1 MSPAQQR
8 GLALW
13 ASLLSAMVCLLFLPV
28 PRWGAWL
35 ILLVTLALIIG
46 IWRIASR
53 RTRRNVAS
61 SLDHLPAVAY
71 RQPVVLVCG
80 DLPFVWPQAS
90 PVRVVKQGCWI
101 RVEKTEELQQ
111 IARQV
116 LSQRPEWGPQLSV
129 LLCVCPQRHVQS
141 DALTSALLALRW
153 QLSQLRQQT
162 GYAVPLA
169 LQGQVGSAMSRDL
182 LWQAA
187 MPGEA
192 VKVWQP
198 SCAPCSVPAWVSAG
212 GAAALEQQ
220 VLMNS
225 LMGWFEQHV
234 HAVLTEENTDLP
246 PLTPAAVLWG
256 LGPSLPGS
264 LASSAWTT
272 WLSRHSGLSRVAGWQ
287 PDESDTEDA
296 SALPEFILPQLPAG
310 RGLTPRGRA
319 WRAALAIFTLAA
331 VAALLSSGWNN
342 RQLLQRVGVDIA
354 RYERIAMDD
363 YRPKASAV
371 RVLREDA
378 ALLDSWA
385 RNGVPL
391 RLSLGLYRGEQIR
404 LPLLEAIR
412 GYVPPPPPRPVQ
424 RVAPDVIRLDSMSL
438 FDTGKWVLKPGSTK
452 RLVNSLMD
460 IKARPGWLIVVAGH
474 TDSVGEEKA
483 NQLLSLKRAE
493 SVRDWMRDTGDV
505 PDSCFAVQG
514 YGESRPIATN
524 DTPEGRALNRRVEI
538 SLVPQVDACRLPDQ
552 PLRHP
557 RMMALH
563 YTMESNSMA
572 IPVYLWLK
580 DDGGADIKGSV
591 DVQDREGSIE
601 VVAQEHNLYIPT
613 DNNTGKLTGTRI
625 HTPFLFTK
633 EIDSSSP
640 YLYKAV
646 TTGQTLKSAEFKW
659 YRINDA
665 GQEVEYFNT
674 KLENV
679 KVVKVNPLMHDIK
692 NPAYEKHNHLEQ
704 IELRYEKITWTYKD
718 GNIIH
723 SDSWNE
729 RATA

>member
-1 MSPAQQR
+1 M
-8 GLALW
+8 
-13 ASLLSAMVCLLFLPV
+13 
-28 PRWGAWL
+28 
-35 ILLVTLALIIG
+35 
-46 IWRIASR
+46 
-53 RTRRNVAS
+53 
-61 SLDHLPAVAY
+61 
-71 RQPVVLVCG
+71 
-80 DLPFVWPQAS
+80 
-90 PVRVVKQGCWI
+90 
-101 RVEKTEELQQ
+101 
-111 IARQV
+111 
-116 LSQRPEWGPQLSV
+116 
-129 LLCVCPQRHVQS
+129 
-141 DALTSALLALRW
+141 
-153 QLSQLRQQT
+153 
-162 GYAVPLA
+162 
-169 LQGQVGSAMSRDL
+169 
-182 LWQAA
+182 
-187 MPGEA
+187 
-192 VKVWQP
+192 
-198 SCAPCSVPAWVSAG
+198 
-212 GAAALEQQ
+212 
-220 VLMNS
+220 
-225 LMGWFEQHV
+225 
-234 HAVLTEENTDLP
+234 
-246 PLTPAAVLWG
+246 
-256 LGPSLPGS
+256 
-264 LASSAWTT
+264 
-272 WLSRHSGLSRVAGWQ
+272 
-287 PDESDTEDA
+287 
-296 SALPEFILPQLPAG
+296 PEFILPQLPAG

-391 RLSLGLYRGEQIR
+391 RLSLGLYHGEQIR

-412 GYVPPPPPRPVQ
+412 GYVPPPPPPGPVQ
-424 RVAPDVIRLDSMSL
+424 RVAPNVIRLDSMSL

-452 RLVNSLMD
+452 RLVSSLMD

-538 SLVPQVDACRLPDQ
+538 SLVPQVDAAGYRTN